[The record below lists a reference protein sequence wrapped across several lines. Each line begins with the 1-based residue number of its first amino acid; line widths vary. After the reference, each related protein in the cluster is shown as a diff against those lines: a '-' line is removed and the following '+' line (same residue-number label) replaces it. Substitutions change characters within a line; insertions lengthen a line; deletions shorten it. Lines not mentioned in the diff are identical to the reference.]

1 MSFSRVPN
9 SAAALRERVTSLS
22 FGILFLALTAA
33 IAFVWS
39 SARLLEIDEYLSFY
53 TDRVPSMADVVRVQL
68 HYPISLDPPTYHLL
82 SHLAMRLLGPTAL
95 AVRLPAFLGFVLFQI
110 SVFFFVRRIAGWRS
124 ASLALALPLLTFS
137 FFYAVQGRPYGLL
150 LGLYAMSLACWQAAT
165 RAAAGQSR
173 MLALVGLASA
183 VALAITSHYFGML
196 ILLPVCIGELARSM
210 HRRRLDYGV
219 LAAFAVGMVSI
230 ISILPFRK
238 ALLLYRLHY
247 YSTSVDWHIIPESYC
262 SLFAFYRAWP
272 HWQQHLYEFS
282 LCAVTLALAVAVLL
296 RLRHEA
302 TRDCIHEECD
312 PVHEWVALFSIAL
325 LPIFGYLFGRFV
337 THTMD
342 ARYVIAALF
351 AFVACTAIV
360 FQRALRSSIVFYSAI
375 ALLFVGAVK
384 INCGQIR
391 MHRAGGAGTMASFN
405 LSPEAS
411 AAFASD
417 PQRRIYTQA
426 LDSFYIN
433 TAYEPDPA
441 IRSRFCLVYGQD
453 EELGWLGH
461 DTNYITAINMQHF
474 APLCTVSYRDFLAQ
488 PDPLILVYHSSWE
501 WLEGDL
507 AAKRLPVTAIGPALR
522 GDLVQLHTTSMP
534 NSTSLHSMR

>member
-1 MSFSRVPN
+1 MSFSRVP
-9 SAAALRERVTSLS
+9 SSSAALRERVTSLS
-22 FGILFLALTAA
+22 IGALSLTLTVVLAY
-33 IAFVWS
+33 VWS
-39 SARLLEIDEYLSFY
+39 SVRLLEIDEYLSFY

-68 HYPISLDPPTYHLL
+68 HSPISLDPPTYHLL

-95 AVRLPAFLGFVLFQI
+95 ALRLPAFIGFVLFQV

-124 ASLALALPLLTFS
+124 ASVALALPLLTFS
-137 FFYAVQGRPYGLL
+137 YFYAVQGRPYGLL

-165 RAAAGQSR
+165 RAPVGRSR
-173 MLALVGLASA
+173 LLALVGLASA

-196 ILLPVCIGELARSM
+196 ILLPVCLGELARSL
-210 HRRRLDYGV
+210 HRRQLDYGI
-219 LAAFAVGMVSI
+219 LAAIAVGMGSI
-230 ISILPFRK
+230 VSILPFRK
-238 ALLLYRLHY
+238 ALLLYRVHY

-262 SLFAFYRAWP
+262 TLFAFYRAWS

-282 LCAVTLALAVAVLL
+282 LCAVTLALAVAALL
-296 RLRHEA
+296 RLRHV
-302 TRDCIHEECD
+302 TMRDSTHGESD

-360 FQRALRSSIVFYSAI
+360 FQQALRSNIVFYSVI
-375 ALLFVGAVK
+375 ALLFAGAVK
-384 INCGQIR
+384 IDCGKIR
-391 MHRAGGAGTMASFN
+391 MHRAGEAGTMASFH

-433 TAYEPDPA
+433 TSYEPDPA

-453 EELGWLGH
+453 EELGWLDH

-474 APLCTVSYRDFLAQ
+474 APLCTISYRDFLAQ
-488 PDPLILVYHSSWE
+488 PAPLILVYHSNWE
-501 WLEGDL
+501 WLERDL
-507 AAKRLPVTAIGPALR
+507 AAKRLSVTPIGPALR
-522 GDLVQLHTTSMP
+522 GDLVQLHTASMLY
-534 NSTSLHSMR
+534 STSLHPK